1 MVASSIVQRR
11 YFGPCLVNG
20 PRRSRS
26 PEHPFSHPGLHPQ
39 HTERLAACWGEMLGG
54 PDAYSR
60 ELASVAHMVRIH
72 SGNGPHPEL
81 DAATERCFALALDDT
96 GIPDD
101 ERLRSTLPGQTGL
114 STTPTSGPSWCPTTS
129 HWPTGRGKARSSSA
143 PPVWVGVMEWGDRRW
158 HLWHRSRGRALH
170 SVNRACSLQAASV
183 SARHTASLSAATV
196 DQLGHITIGR
206 SSEVLCGPLRSERA
220 RTDVKTSKRRA
231 RCGRERRRSTC
242 RCGSS
247 GRGAGRAP
255 GGAQKRG
262 LLLGEPPRS

>member
-54 PDAYSR
+54 PAVYSR

-81 DAATERCFALALDDT
+81 DAATERCFALALDDA

-114 STTPTSGPSWCPTTS
+114 STTPTSGRSWCPTTS
-129 HWPTGRGKARSSSA
+129 HCRTGRGKARSSSA
-143 PPVWVGVMEWGDRRW
+143 PPVWVGAMEWGRSPMAP
-158 HLWHRSRGRALH
+158 LASEPRSRAALREPCLLVAGSERVGEAH
-170 SVNRACSLQAASV
+170 R
-183 SARHTASLSAATV
+183 ASLSAATV
-196 DQLGHITIGR
+196 DQFGHITIGR
-206 SSEVLCGPLRSERA
+206 
-220 RTDVKTSKRRA
+220 
-231 RCGRERRRSTC
+231 
-242 RCGSS
+242 
-247 GRGAGRAP
+247 
-255 GGAQKRG
+255 
-262 LLLGEPPRS
+262 